1 VGIWWAPEDT
11 PEARVAW
18 RGPNKSFGNL
28 GIYVTGLNNPHP
40 EWPLVA
46 AEFEAVPSEAKWMIA
61 GVTLSDARVFF
72 QPRTDVSFGIPEA
85 WGAAAVVY
93 ALIEGLA
100 GVKDAGVTFNR
111 AIVAPRWE
119 VAGVG
124 AAHVQVR
131 YPASRGYVAYHYK
144 QESGSDRLSLN
155 VAGCADHYE
164 LLLWIPQGKEPAE
177 IKINGVAKT
186 WKQVTVEASRYA
198 RLEEPGRG
206 ALEIEMLLR

>member
-1 VGIWWAPEDT
+1 
-11 PEARVAW
+11 
-18 RGPNKSFGNL
+18 
-28 GIYVTGLNNPHP
+28 
-40 EWPLVA
+40 
-46 AEFEAVPSEAKWMIA
+46 MIA

-72 QPRTDVSFGIPEA
+72 PPRADVSFGIPEG
-85 WGAAAVVY
+85 WGAAAVIY
-93 ALIEGLA
+93 ALVEGLA
-100 GVKDAGVTFNR
+100 GVKDAGVMFNR
-111 AIVAPRWE
+111 AIVSPRWE

-124 AAHVQVR
+124 VADVQVR

-144 QESGSDRLSLN
+144 QENGSDRLSLN

-164 LLLWIPQGKEPAE
+164 LLLWIPQGKELVE

-186 WKQVTVEASRYA
+186 WKQITVEASRYA